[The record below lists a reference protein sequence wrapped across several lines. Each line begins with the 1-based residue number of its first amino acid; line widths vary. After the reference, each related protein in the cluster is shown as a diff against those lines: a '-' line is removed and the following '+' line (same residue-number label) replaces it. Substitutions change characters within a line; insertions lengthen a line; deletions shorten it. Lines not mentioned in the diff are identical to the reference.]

1 MALGTK
7 YRCEWTDDLESHWR
21 VDFQLDPDPGTIT
34 KLQASG
40 EPLFIEWLGED
51 DNLDQHIMGS
61 RMTLNV
67 EVTRDFELI
76 DLFTVENL
84 SIRTLV
90 YHDYELF
97 WSGFVLANNYQEPYD
112 SPSFTVSIVA
122 TDCLGLLKDF
132 LFSDLG
138 YSTRQTKARILY
150 DILAAIGITK
160 FTEYINLYEAAMS
173 DGPGDSAF
181 DQSGLDPDL
190 FEDKT
195 LYEALYLI
203 LKSLNA
209 GIRQN
214 KGIFE
219 IFRFRE
225 TYSTTIYGR
234 EFTSATE
241 KTPKTKYP
249 AQFIKR
255 SGVESDFSD
264 VEGGTMMILPRMKK
278 INITQDYGCKDSLCK
293 TWEFNHEDF
302 TYYIIGGWT
311 IADWLLSAGT
321 NIWAVKPLYPE
332 LGTKG
337 IFMEGEAGIAKT
349 HYIYQQVA
357 NIIATSNDKL
367 IVSISFALYFSLG
380 YAVLRPVT
388 IMIKLVGTS
397 TYYFD
402 GSGWTTNETF
412 IEKWITL
419 NGTGWE
425 DWQTLAYTIQSIPVA
440 GILEVR
446 LYEAQSESGDHF
458 VAFRDIRFQFTTS
471 WGSIETEKTYVVTN
485 TSEGSVKSL
494 DYAIGDGPGIDNDIS
509 QYKGAINVFS
519 GSSPV
524 PTSLSWHYRG
534 SGDHKPLLELIAD
547 EIAFLTSTHRQL
559 IDLPLRET
567 ARDTLLDINGN
578 LQDPL
583 NKSLDRNRIFTIS
596 RGSFDAKRRE
606 WSLTII
612 ETGLAG
618 GSVTGSITVDSTG
631 VTIDSTDITVDQT
644 I

>member
-7 YRCEWTDDLESHWR
+7 YRCEWTDDLGSYWR

-67 EVTRDFELI
+67 EVTQDFELI

-138 YSTRQTKARILY
+138 HSTRQTKARIVY
-150 DILAAIGITK
+150 DILETIGITK
-160 FTEYINLYEAAMS
+160 FTEYVNLYEAAMS
-173 DGPGDSAF
+173 DGQGDSAF

-195 LYEALYLI
+195 MYETLDLI

-214 KGIFE
+214 KGVFE
-219 IFRFRE
+219 IFRYRE
-225 TYSTTIYGR
+225 AYSATIYGR
-234 EFTSATE
+234 EFTSATV
-241 KTPKTKYP
+241 KTTKTKAP

-264 VEGGTMMILPRMKK
+264 VEGGTLMMLPRMKK
-278 INITQDYGCKDSLCK
+278 INITQDYGCKESLFRS
-293 TWEFNHEDF
+293 WEFNYEDF
-302 TYYIIGGWT
+302 TYQIIGGWT
-311 IADWLLSAGT
+311 ITDWLHSAGT
-321 NIWAVKPLYPE
+321 DYWAVKPLYPE
-332 LGTKG
+332 LGSKG
-337 IFMEGEAGIAKT
+337 IFMEGEAVT
-349 HYIYQQVA
+349 RMHYIYQQVA
-357 NIIATSNDKL
+357 NINATSSDKL
-367 IVSISFALYFSLG
+367 LVSISFALYFSLG

-397 TYYFD
+397 THYFD

-425 DWQTLAYTIQSIPVA
+425 DWQTLAYTIQSIPVD
-440 GILEVR
+440 GILEIR
-446 LYEAQSESGDHF
+446 LYEAQSANSDHF
-458 VAFRDIRFQFTTS
+458 VAFKDVRFQFASS
-471 WGSIETEKTYVVTN
+471 WGSIETEKIFTATN
-485 TSEGSVKSL
+485 ATEGSVKSL

-534 SGDHKPLLELIAD
+534 SGDNKPLLELIAD
-547 EIAFLTSTHRQL
+547 EIAFLTSRHRQL

-567 ARDTLLDINGN
+567 AKITLLDLNGN

-583 NKSLDRNRIFTIS
+583 NSSLGRNRIFTIS
-596 RGSFDAKRRE
+596 RASFDTKRRE

-618 GSVTGSITVDSTG
+618 GSVPGSITVDSTE
-631 VTIDSTDITVDQT
+631 VTVDSTEITVDQT